1 VRGVLALA
9 VVASLS
15 ACGTR
20 VAPAAV
26 VDGRRVSQGELK
38 TELDLFLTDPQTAQ
52 RISGGGAKAKAEL
65 TRNVLASLIRLEVA
79 RAYADATH
87 IAPTRADLDRQR
99 QAVVQQ
105 VGGEAA
111 FDRIIRD
118 RGLTPA
124 DVDHI
129 LEEQALLE
137 KVRDDVVAKLP
148 TPPSNDPEAR
158 DLAFQDWLTKRV
170 EQADVFVNP
179 RFGRFDRK
187 TGEVVPIASTADL
200 G

>member
-1 VRGVLALA
+1 VALALA
-9 VVASLS
+9 VVGSLS
-15 ACGTR
+15 ACGSR
-20 VAPAAV
+20 VGPAAV
-26 VDGRRVSQGELK
+26 VDGRKVSQGDLK
-38 TELDLFLTDPQTAQ
+38 VELDLFLTDPQTAQ
-52 RISGGGAKAKAEL
+52 RISAGETSAKAEL
-65 TRNVLASLIRLEVA
+65 TRNVLGSLIRLEVV
-79 RAYADATH
+79 RAYADAAH
-87 IAPTRADLDRQR
+87 ITPTRADLDRQR
-99 QAVVQQ
+99 QAVLQQ

-111 FDRIIRD
+111 FDRIIRQ

-148 TPPSNDPEAR
+148 TSPGNDPQAR

-170 EQADVFVNP
+170 KQADVFVNP

-187 TGEVVPIASTADL
+187 TGEVVPITSTADL